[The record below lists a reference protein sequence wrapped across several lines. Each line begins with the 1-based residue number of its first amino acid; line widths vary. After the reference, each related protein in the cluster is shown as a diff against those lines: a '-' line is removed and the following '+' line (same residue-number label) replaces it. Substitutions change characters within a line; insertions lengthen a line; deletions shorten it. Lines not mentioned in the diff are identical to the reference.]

1 MEFEEIRPYHDE
13 ELPQVFEE
21 LIADPA
27 FQQVAC
33 AVMPG
38 VPFEAIAQKM
48 RASKTKQEFQEN
60 LCYGILHKLAK
71 DTTDGLIL
79 ESMAVLN
86 KQSAY
91 TYVSNHRDI
100 ILDSGFLSV
109 LLVEQGL
116 DTVEIAIGDLP
127 LDQETGAH
135 QQMFHRTARA
145 DHAPDAGIIH
155 TDVPLYALYHCG
167 EKTVYLDCPA
177 RRACKRFQ

>member
-60 LCYGILHKLAK
+60 LATASCINWPKILQ
-71 DTTDGLIL
+71 TD
-79 ESMAVLN
+79 
-86 KQSAY
+86 
-91 TYVSNHRDI
+91 
-100 ILDSGFLSV
+100 
-109 LLVEQGL
+109 
-116 DTVEIAIGDLP
+116 
-127 LDQETGAH
+127 
-135 QQMFHRTARA
+135 
-145 DHAPDAGIIH
+145 
-155 TDVPLYALYHCG
+155 
-167 EKTVYLDCPA
+167 
-177 RRACKRFQ
+177 